1 METQTKPLPHHCAT
15 KWATAKPSGTEAG
28 EPCLCVLGKG
38 GTHLSQEGGIILEG
52 TSNHLLRGIQVCQKL
67 TKLHGCERS
76 ERQAWR

>member
-38 GTHLSQEGGIILEG
+38 GTHLSQEGGIVLEG